1 MNIVTLPLPTELL
14 YANSTNECELYKDYI
29 IDISAI
35 NYEDPEMDSDKV
47 NYSLIYLRNID
58 LPIPCD
64 FSKLSYNEKEEWLLK
79 YINSNLFDL
88 SIKELNETILNL
100 LSDDKIDNMLSI
112 LTDDELNTFKENNSK
127 LLNDIKQFIVSLEL
141 LINYAVNKDSTTE
154 YINND
159 YPTIEE
165 KPLFFETVH
174 QLIKHYPVIVDSLHL
189 YYSNQYSLCNYTYL
203 YHNIEK
209 SSAFYLDFLNLPSIK
224 FIGLLLNDE
233 LVNKEITNE

>member
-35 NYEDPEMDSDKV
+35 HYEDPEMDSDKV

-64 FSKLSYNEKEEWLLK
+64 FSKLSYKEKEEWLIK

-100 LSDDKIDNMLSI
+100 LSDDKINDIMSI
-112 LTDDELNTFKENNSK
+112 LTDDELNMFKESHVE
-127 LLNDIKQFIVSLEL
+127 LLDNMKQFIVSLEL
-141 LINYAVNKDSTTE
+141 LINYAVNKDSDVE
-154 YINND
+154 YINPN

-174 QLIKHYPVIVDSLHL
+174 QLIKYYPIIIDSLHL
-189 YYSNQYSLCNYTYL
+189 YYSNTYSLCNYTYL

-209 SSAFYLDFLNLPSIK
+209 SSVFYLDFLNLPSIK

-233 LVNKEITNE
+233 LVNKEANND